1 MANKKNSVKLDEVSQ
16 VHGRIDLN
24 NVGSNTPGTLD
35 RLLGE
40 SLNIYSATD
49 KDEYLSQLNEMNQ
62 TDLQSHAYKVGL
74 IPVDDRKLLVAR
86 LVSEYE
92 KWNSTLSPV
101 TSVNSIDAS
110 KLSKQV
116 QKILREGA

>member
-1 MANKKNSVKLDEVSQ
+1 MANKKKSVKLDEVSQ